1 MKRHWLR
8 DSITL
13 LIEALIWAICLQ
25 AAASSAD
32 CGYRDWLLRIGIGL
46 VLLIIAVRFIPNV
59 TFSRTARRDE
69 VVAQAMKTALA
80 VGILSAAIP
89 REHYFL
95 LPAWILFC
103 VALTIERLILN
114 RWFIHYSIRHS
125 EHGVILCDEETAW
138 QQQALQKNTYGLKLA
153 RLEEQTAQQLEA
165 YLLEHPSTESV
176 YCAPSVLSA
185 KEYEDVAHT
194 CRKQGIVLHI
204 LPQPVMA
211 MNRAGRNRLKSSA
224 HRRSSRA
231 KEAET

>member
-1 MKRHWLR
+1 M
-8 DSITL
+8 
-13 LIEALIWAICLQ
+13 ENAIANEETVGESNGARKAPAENRNLT
-25 AAASSAD
+25 A
-32 CGYRDWLLRIGIGL
+32 GGHELPRDWLLRIGIGL

-103 VALTIERLILN
+103 VALTIERLIFN

-138 QQQALQKNTYGLKLA
+138 QQQALKKNT
-153 RLEEQTAQQLEA
+153 
-165 YLLEHPSTESV
+165 
-176 YCAPSVLSA
+176 
-185 KEYEDVAHT
+185 
-194 CRKQGIVLHI
+194 
-204 LPQPVMA
+204 
-211 MNRAGRNRLKSSA
+211 
-224 HRRSSRA
+224 
-231 KEAET
+231 